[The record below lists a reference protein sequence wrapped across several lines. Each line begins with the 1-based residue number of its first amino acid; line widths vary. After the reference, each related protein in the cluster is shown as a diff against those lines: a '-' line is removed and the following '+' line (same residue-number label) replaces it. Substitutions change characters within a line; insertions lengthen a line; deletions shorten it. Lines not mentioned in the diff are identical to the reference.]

1 MLPGGGCHDDD
12 TDDDDDDDDD
22 EDDEVE
28 RRKHQYFS
36 SVSSL
41 ADCLLYFIFKVDH
54 ISSLNG
60 CGVSIG
66 LSFGGEILTMSI

>member
-1 MLPGGGCHDDD
+1 MLPGGGCHDDG
-12 TDDDDDDDDD
+12 DD
-22 EDDEVE
+22 E